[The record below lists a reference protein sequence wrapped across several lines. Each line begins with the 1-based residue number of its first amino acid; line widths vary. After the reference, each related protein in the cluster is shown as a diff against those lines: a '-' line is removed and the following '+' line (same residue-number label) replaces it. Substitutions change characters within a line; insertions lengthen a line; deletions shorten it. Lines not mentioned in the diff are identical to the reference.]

1 MIKQINWYNESKTKQ
16 KTKETNFETREKKRK
31 TNDKIES
38 VEFEDLKRFGQ
49 LTETVKWTESK

>member
-16 KTKETNFETREKKRK
+16 QTKETNFETREKKRK

-38 VEFEDLKRFGQ
+38 IEFGDLKRFDQ